1 MPVLTQ
7 LLHKRKPGADLG
19 FFLGGGAPLR
29 NDVIG
34 GEVKKLKSDHV
45 YMKEKASSQGGGGL
59 CTPCTLPLEL
69 PLETVKSSEGRHHDY

>member
-19 FFLGGGAPLR
+19 FFLGGSAPLR

-45 YMKEKASSQGGGGL
+45 YMKEKASSQGGGGSVH
-59 CTPCTLPLEL
+59 PLH
-69 PLETVKSSEGRHHDY
+69 PPPRAAPGNCQIQ

>member
-45 YMKEKASSQGGGGL
+45 YMKEKASSQGG
-59 CTPCTLPLEL
+59 
-69 PLETVKSSEGRHHDY
+69 EGVCAPPAPSP